1 MSRTEKLIAF
11 LLGALVF
18 AGLFFFIY
26 TSLRT
31 PPAAPPLGDAAGVAA
46 DEEEP
51 FDFNVGAD
59 TAAATSVAPD
69 DKETPVP
76 AELPP
81 APAKTGKK

>member
-1 MSRTEKLIAF
+1 MTRAAA
-11 LLGALVF
+11 LLALALVGCPRP
-18 AGLFFFIY
+18 AEP
-26 TSLRT
+26 